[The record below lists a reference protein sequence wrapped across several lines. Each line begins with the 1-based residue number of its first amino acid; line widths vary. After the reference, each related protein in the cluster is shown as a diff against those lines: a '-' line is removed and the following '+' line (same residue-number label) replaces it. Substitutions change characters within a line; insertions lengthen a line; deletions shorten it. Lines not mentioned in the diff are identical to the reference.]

1 MERIKK
7 VFKTFFKILRKP
19 EMQILPGQIAFYFLM
34 SIIPIAAFSAIVA
47 SYITKNFDFMDAL
60 GGVIPDVL
68 ADILISLSDN
78 IKLEGV
84 AIILVLYLLLG
95 SNAPA
100 SIINASNLLY
110 NVKPPRFLKLKIKS
124 FVMTIMIALLLLFV
138 VIIPLL
144 GDVIVKTLIEV
155 FNSDILYNY
164 SFIYQIIKII
174 VSYLIIYT
182 IIKILYT
189 IAPDAKIKSRTTTNG
204 AFFTTISWII
214 VTDLFAFYIT
224 NIASYDV
231 IYGNFANILI
241 LLIWLYLLAYLFV
254 IGMAINVNVFR
265 KQGKCVYEKST
276 EKEKTG
282 KFEEKRTR
290 QEKDKGQDFVESKQR
305 KNKESN

>member
-1 MERIKK
+1 MEKIKSAL
-7 VFKTFFKILRKP
+7 KTFLKILKKP

-34 SIIPIAAFSAIVA
+34 SIIPIAAFSAIMA
-47 SYITKNFDFMDAL
+47 SYITKSFDFMDTL

-68 ADILISLSDN
+68 VDILVSLSDN

-110 NVKPPRFLKLKIKS
+110 DVKPPRFLKLKIKS
-124 FVMTIMIALLLLFV
+124 FVMTIMIVLLLLFV

-164 SFIYQIIKII
+164 SFIYQIVKII

-182 IIKILYT
+182 IIKMLYT
-189 IAPDAKIKSRTTTNG
+189 IAPDAKIKSKTTTKG
-204 AFFTTISWII
+204 AIFTTLSWIL

-224 NIASYDV
+224 DIASYDV

-265 KQGKCVYEKST
+265 KQGKCVYEKSNKKET
-276 EKEKTG
+276 KRKSKEKEKG
-282 KFEEKRTR
+282 KTKG
-290 QEKDKGQDFVESKQR
+290 KDSRESKQR
-305 KNKESN
+305 ENKESN